1 MIVYY
6 GVIIAVL
13 VFGTLAQD
21 INSQSKIQ
29 LSSPTEDV
37 VGYKNHYGIFYFLL
51 FAVFCF
57 FMNEFRNENV
67 FCFQWVSRDLED
79 I

>member
-21 INSQSKIQ
+21 TNSKSRIEQSLLTESAVRIKI
-29 LSSPTEDV
+29 
-37 VGYKNHYGIFYFLL
+37 I
-51 FAVFCF
+51 
-57 FMNEFRNENV
+57 
-67 FCFQWVSRDLED
+67 
-79 I
+79 